1 MLTPARKPRPADV
14 ARWVAVLAAP
24 LCPRTLRVDYPLE
37 KAAHDKARTKLRS
50 FGLGDDG
57 APLADVAEVSP

>member
-1 MLTPARKPRPADV
+1 MNAPRPADV

-24 LCPRTLRVDYPLE
+24 LCSRALRVDYPLE

-57 APLADVAEVSP
+57 APLADAAEVSP